1 MQTVRVRLNES
12 GRVLI
17 PAEVRRELGMKAG
30 DQLVLEVKDREVRL
44 TTLRERIARVQA
56 EVRRYI
62 PAGVSLSEELIA
74 ERREEAKRELE

>member
-1 MQTVRVRLNES
+1 MRTVRVRMNES

-17 PAEVRRELGMKAG
+17 PAEIRRELGMKGG

-56 EVRRYI
+56 EVRRYS

-74 ERREEAKRELE
+74 ERREEAKRE